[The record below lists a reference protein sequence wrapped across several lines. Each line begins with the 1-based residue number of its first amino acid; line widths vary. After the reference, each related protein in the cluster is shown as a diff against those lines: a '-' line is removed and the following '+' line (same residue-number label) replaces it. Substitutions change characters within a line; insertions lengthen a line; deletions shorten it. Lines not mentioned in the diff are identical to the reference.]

1 MSQIAYFLLTHPN
14 PNLRNYSNPRRNKA
28 KNSGV
33 VVLHTGENA
42 TDMIGVDSGAES
54 VARYLSTRTTYGSYH
69 VLVDSDST
77 VPVLPP
83 EYEAYH
89 CIYTNNHSYGISAGI
104 QLRHWDTMPK
114 DRRDAILR
122 RMAEAAADYAKW
134 LKRERGIEIPA
145 RWLTRAEALAGVPG
159 FIEHGR
165 TDPWRRSDPWDR
177 DSDEAADFMRYYI
190 GALGGGG
197 VGTAPVVVPKPEPVK
212 NSRAARAYKPGEVAR
227 IQTILAALD
236 YYHGAIDDDYGD
248 WTYRGVLA
256 YQRAQEF
263 GGLRK
268 DGDWGPTTEAHYQ
281 WVLTLQRTLNEW
293 KGADIRV
300 DGDYG
305 PATDARVWDVM
316 RRNHGGSYPSWAKL
330 DGVPGPVFCAMLNIP
345 VHP

>member
-28 KNSGV
+28 KPSGV

-42 TDMIGVDSGAES
+42 TDMVGVDSGAEN

-83 EYEAYH
+83 DYEAYH

-104 QLRHWDTMPK
+104 QLRHWDVMPK

-122 RMAEAAADYAKW
+122 RMAEAAADYARW
-134 LKRERGIEIPA
+134 LKRERDIEIPA
-145 RWLTRAEALAGVPG
+145 RWLTREEALAGKPG

-197 VGTAPVVVPKPEPVK
+197 TGTAPVVVPTVPKPAPAPKEWPAVDLW
-212 NSRAARAYKPGEVAR
+212 V
-227 IQTILAALD
+227 D
-236 YYHGAIDDDYGD
+236 
-248 WTYRGVLA
+248 GVLGPVTIKA
-256 YQRAQEF
+256 WQRLMASIDKYEGRIDGILGPVTAMALQSWLHGLSFYGGWIDGNF
-263 GGLRK
+263 GPLSVKGLQSFLRSKGLYTGYIDGLR
-268 DGDWGPTTEAHYQ
+268 GPLTVKAEQQYLNDQRKYQ
-281 WVLTLQRTLNEW
+281 
-293 KGADIRV
+293 
-300 DGDYG
+300 
-305 PATDARVWDVM
+305 
-316 RRNHGGSYPSWAKL
+316 
-330 DGVPGPVFCAMLNIP
+330 
-345 VHP
+345 

>member
-28 KNSGV
+28 KPSGV

-42 TDMIGVDSGAES
+42 TDMVGVDSGAEN

-77 VPVLPP
+77 VPVLPW

-89 CIYTNNHSYGISAGI
+89 CIYTNNHSVGISAGI

-122 RMAEAAADYAKW
+122 RMAEAAADYARW

-145 RWLTRAEALAGVPG
+145 RWLTREEALAGVPG

-197 VGTAPVVVPKPEPVK
+197 TGTAPVVVPSVPKPAPAPK
-212 NSRAARAYKPGEVAR
+212 
-227 IQTILAALD
+227 
-236 YYHGAIDDDYGD
+236 
-248 WTYRGVLA
+248 
-256 YQRAQEF
+256 
-263 GGLRK
+263 
-268 DGDWGPTTEAHYQ
+268 
-281 WVLTLQRTLNEW
+281 EW
-293 KGADIRV
+293 PAVDLWV
-300 DGDYG
+300 DG
-305 PATDARVWDVM
+305 A
-316 RRNHGGSYPSWAKL
+316 L
-330 DGVPGPVFCAMLNIP
+330 GPVTIKAWQRSLNARKF
-345 VHP
+345 

>member
-42 TDMIGVDSGAES
+42 TDMIGVDSGAEN
-54 VARYLSTRTTYGSYH
+54 VARYLSTRKTYGSYH

-83 EYEAYH
+83 QYEAYH
-89 CIYTNNHSYGISAGI
+89 CVYTNNHSYGISAGI

-122 RMAEAAADYAKW
+122 RMAEAAAEYARW

-145 RWLTRAEALAGVPG
+145 RWLTRAEALAGTPG

-190 GALGGGG
+190 AALGGGG
-197 VGTAPVVVPKPEPVK
+197 GTGTAPVVVPTVPKPVPAPKEWPAVDLWVDGVLGPVTIK
-212 NSRAARAYKPGEVAR
+212 AWQRLMASIGKYEGLIDGIFGPVTARALQSWLRGLGRYYGWLDGDFGPLSVK
-227 IQTILAALD
+227 ALQWFLVGKKL
-236 YYHGAIDDDYGD
+236 YAGAID
-248 WTYRGVLA
+248 
-256 YQRAQEF
+256 
-263 GGLRK
+263 GLR
-268 DGDWGPTTEAHYQ
+268 GPLTVKAEQEYLNNQRKYQ
-281 WVLTLQRTLNEW
+281 
-293 KGADIRV
+293 
-300 DGDYG
+300 
-305 PATDARVWDVM
+305 
-316 RRNHGGSYPSWAKL
+316 
-330 DGVPGPVFCAMLNIP
+330 
-345 VHP
+345 